1 MYSMKGSSYKYVESY
16 FILFYTSDYL
26 FTYPE
31 TLKSSQ
37 LTIIKKKKLE
47 DRNITLKI
55 DHNYPQSPLA

>member
-1 MYSMKGSSYKYVESY
+1 MYSMKGSSYNYVESY

-37 LTIIKKKKLE
+37 LTIIKNKKLE

-55 DHNYPQSPLA
+55 DHNF